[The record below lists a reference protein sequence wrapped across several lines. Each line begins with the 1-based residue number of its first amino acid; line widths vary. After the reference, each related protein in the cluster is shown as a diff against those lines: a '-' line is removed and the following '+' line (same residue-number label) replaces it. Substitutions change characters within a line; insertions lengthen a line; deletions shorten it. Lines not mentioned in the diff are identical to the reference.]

1 MTNFIFKSANGLLKK
16 LATNSELL
24 DRKMDFIQMEQ
35 RKQRADLVDIKRMIN
50 RLLIDEHL
58 QTQVDQFHEDSTHE
72 DTRHDL
78 D

>member
-16 LATNSELL
+16 LAINSELL

-58 QTQVDQFHEDSTHE
+58 SVQAERFHEDIREHLPTE
-72 DTRHDL
+72 DL